1 MAVPVASCIR
11 RTMPNAF
18 IAWAVGVRSSAVI
31 DTQRLADL
39 KYHVPREDWK
49 SKHVSWWH
57 QCRHFARLRAFRFDY
72 GLDLQGHSKTA
83 ICLRIAN
90 PTKRVASRAT
100 DIVAKVVNPITPGA
114 SSKQHWVER
123 NLQVLRSLGDFP
135 GDTSPMMPEL
145 DSHVHR
151 LLEDCPDLTN
161 LITISVGAGHPTK
174 RYPPQRWADV
184 ARMLIREGYTV
195 ALLGGPNEVIDVPWT
210 VNWIDRLSLAESM
223 AAVAQSKVH
232 LASDTGTGHIAA
244 AYDVP
249 VVSVFGYTDPVRYR
263 PYTNNGVVLDAGKQ
277 MNAVSPEQIVEAA
290 KELLQRQVYAVSN

>member
-11 RTMPNAF
+11 RSYPNAF
-18 IAWAVGVRSSAVI
+18 IAWAIGSRSSDVV
-31 DTQRLADL
+31 DTSRLVDL

-57 QCRHFARLRAFRFDY
+57 QLRHMARLRAFRFDY

-90 PTKRVASRAT
+90 PTKRIASRAT
-100 DIVAKVVNPITPGA
+100 DIVAQVVNPISPGV
-114 SSKQHWVER
+114 KKRQHWVER
-123 NLQVLRSLGDFP
+123 NLEVLRSLGDFP
-135 GDTSPMMPEL
+135 GDSSPIMPEL
-145 DSHVHR
+145 DAYVPR
-151 LLEDCPDLTN
+151 LQQDCPDLSN

-184 ARMLIREGYTV
+184 AKIFMREGFTV
-195 ALLGGPNEVIDVPWT
+195 GLLGGRGEIIDVPWT
-210 VNWIDRLSLAESM
+210 INWIDQLTLAESM
-223 AAVAQSKVH
+223 AAVVNSKIH

-244 AYDVP
+244 AYGVP

-263 PYTNNGVVLDAGKQ
+263 PYTTNAIVLDAGRQ
-277 MNAVSPEQIVEAA
+277 MNAVSPEQIVDAA
-290 KELLQRQVYAVSN
+290 KSLLKQQVYAVSS